1 MYGAKDEAIGMRL
14 SLVTWSLG
22 PGGAERVLSSLA
34 NEWTRD
40 HEVTFITLSGDFPDH
55 FQPTDRE
62 RRIRLRMELA
72 DSFLKTIKTNALMA
86 RDLRRALESIDAEVV
101 VSFMDRT
108 NNQVLLATRGLNIP
122 VVVSERVD
130 PRFHQIP
137 RKARLLRRVLYPRAD
152 AVVVQTESVRRWCE
166 RFIKPANVW
175 VIPNPVQP
183 CPHPETERQ
192 RMVVAVGRLVPEKG
206 FDVLLEAFASA
217 TRSFPD
223 WTLTILGE
231 GPERSALQFLARS
244 YGIEGRVSFPGVV
257 DDPSKYLARAGLF
270 VLSSRY
276 EGFPNAL
283 LEAMACG
290 TPSIATDCPS
300 GPSEIV
306 RDGVDGL
313 LVAVEDPDGLA
324 GEMRRLMGNPMLRHE
339 LGQQAKGVT
348 ERFALD
354 QVLDHWSAVFRTVVG
369 RE

>member
-1 MYGAKDEAIGMRL
+1 MN
-14 SLVTWSLG
+14 LVLVIWSLE
-22 PGGAERVLSSLA
+22 PGGAQGVLSSLA
-34 NEWTRD
+34 NGWAANEG
-40 HEVTFITLSGDFPDH
+40 VSLVTLSGETKDH
-55 FQPTDRE
+55 YRTIDSVR
-62 RRIRLRMELA
+62 RLRLFTQSGNSLL
-72 DSFLKTIKTNALMA
+72 DVIRRNIWMA
-86 RDLRRALESIDAEVV
+86 RDLRQTLRSIRPDIV

-122 VVVSERVD
+122 VVVSERTD

-300 GPSEIV
+300 GPSEII

-313 LVAVEDPDGLA
+313 LVPVDRPDLLA
-324 GEMRRLMGNPMLRHE
+324 DQLSQLMGNPGLRNQ
-339 LGQQAKGVT
+339 LGLRAT
-348 ERFALD
+348 EVVDRFDAES
-354 QVLDHWSAVFRTVVG
+354 VFDHWAAVMQTV
-369 RE
+369 RERRKSSR